1 MWYNLLVDRP
11 QRMFKGVTAMLM
23 ISLCALNNNSDQDS
37 FEQIYENNKDLLFR
51 YAYSI
56 LKDISSAEDAVQ
68 DAFLALAKN
77 FEKTYEMNCNQIRS
91 YMIIIVR
98 NMSFKIYNKHR
109 REVSTEDI
117 YLDDEDTF
125 DMQSDAENRELQKK
139 LVTLIKELDPK
150 YGDIIMLKYYCN
162 MKEKD
167 IALSLDI
174 SLENVKVRLHRAKK
188 LLKEKLKEE
197 GYK

>member
-1 MWYNLLVDRP
+1 
-11 QRMFKGVTAMLM
+11 MLM

-174 SLENVKVRLHRAKK
+174 SLENVKVRLYRAKK